1 MRLLIAGWQGQV
13 ARALVEIAPAA
24 PDITALAVGRPA
36 LDLCEPASITRAMTD
51 FKPDV
56 IVNTAAYTA
65 VDLAEREPDAA
76 FALNRDGARL
86 LAEAAAKRGA
96 ALIHL
101 SSDYVFDGAKSEPYV
116 ETDATAPLNVFGRSK
131 LAGEDAVR
139 LAAPRHVILRTSWV
153 YSATGRNFV
162 RTMLAKAQDVGL
174 AGAPLRVVDDQAG
187 SPTYAPH
194 LAEAVL
200 AVGRRIAGLDGRDE
214 GRDLWGTYHAAGT
227 GYASWCGLAREV
239 FAASA
244 RTGGAS
250 ASVTPIA
257 SADYPTLAARPLNA
271 RLDCS
276 KLARMFAIRL
286 PPWESGVHAC
296 VQRLLAQGAK
306 T

>member
-13 ARALVEIAPAA
+13 ARALVEIAPGA

-65 VDLAEREPDAA
+65 VDQAEREPDSA

-101 SSDYVFDGAKSEPYV
+101 STDYVFDGLKPEPYV
-116 ETDATAPLNVFGRSK
+116 ETDTTAPLNVFGRSK
-131 LAGEDAVR
+131 LEGEDAVR
-139 LAAPRHVILRTSWV
+139 RAAPRHVILRTSWV

-162 RTMLAKAQDVGL
+162 RTMLVKANE
-174 AGAPLRVVDDQAG
+174 AGRGGVPLRVVDDQVG

-200 AVGRRIAGLDGRDE
+200 AVARRVAGHQG
-214 GRDLWGTYHAAGT
+214 GNLWGTYHAAASGH
-227 GYASWCGLAREV
+227 ASWCDLARAV

-244 RTGGAS
+244 RDGGAS
-250 ASVTPIA
+250 AGVEAIPST
-257 SADYPTLAARPLNA
+257 SYPTVAARPLNA
-271 RLDCS
+271 RLDCG
-276 KLARMFAIRL
+276 KLAAMFAIQL
-286 PPWESGVHAC
+286 PPWERGVDAC
-296 VQRLLAQGAK
+296 VQRLLQDAAK
-306 T
+306 K